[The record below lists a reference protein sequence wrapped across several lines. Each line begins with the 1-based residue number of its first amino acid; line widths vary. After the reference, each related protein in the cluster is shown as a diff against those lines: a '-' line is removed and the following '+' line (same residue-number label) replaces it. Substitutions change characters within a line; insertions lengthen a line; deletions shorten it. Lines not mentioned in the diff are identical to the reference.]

1 MKILKLLNPT
11 AWLGQILVLMAFVL
25 LGVSI
30 GLYIA
35 PPSTSVSNHTRIKA
49 KKGGTVSSGG
59 LEPLDCD
66 CDYYIRARSMKE
78 LRDIRK
84 D

>member
-11 AWLGQILVLMAFVL
+11 AWLGQMVVLMAFVL

-66 CDYYIRARSMKE
+66 DYIRDRSMKE

-84 D
+84 Y

>member
-66 CDYYIRARSMKE
+66 DYIRDRSMKE